1 MNILVA
7 HENMDEK
14 TAYNIVKTIFDKK
27 ADLVAVHKEAEQLQA
42 GEPEEGGHPDAV
54 PSGRGQ
60 VLRGKGRQAELT
72 PGMTGNDHQ
81 AERAQL
87 SADID
92 AAALQKA
99 EEYIEQEEGAANKL
113 KGWLAAFVTL
123 AAVVMSVFHL
133 YTAYAI
139 VPTQTLRPVHVAFVL
154 FLCFLVFPV
163 GAALSPPHHVVG
175 LDRGAARHRRGRAT

>member
-1 MNILVA
+1 MA
-7 HENMDEK
+7 
-14 TAYNIVKTIFDKK
+14 
-27 ADLVAVHKEAEQLQA
+27 
-42 GEPEEGGHPDAV
+42 
-54 PSGRGQ
+54 
-60 VLRGKGRQAELT
+60 
-72 PGMTGNDHQ
+72 GNDHQ

-113 KGWLAAFVTL
+113 KGGLAFFVTL

-163 GAALSPPHHVVG
+163 SARFRHRIMWWDWAAALLAVATAAYLVLG
-175 LDRGAARHRRGRAT
+175 GDDLVDRNTCLLYTSDAADE